1 MHRAMHAG
9 MRGASVA
16 VIAGAMVALSA
27 TSAAPAPG
35 PAPETERV
43 TLSATGEQGDG
54 AAYGPR
60 LSADGRFAAFGA
72 DAANLVPGD
81 TNGATDVFV
90 RDLRRGTVERVSVG
104 RDGAQADG
112 GSSALGISADG
123 RYVLFR
129 SRARNLVH
137 WDTPP
142 ADAGAHDIYL
152 HDRRTGRTGRI
163 SVGLDGGS
171 AYAGG
176 AVMSADAR
184 YIAFNAKAD
193 RMETGPGDL
202 FGAVYLLDRRT
213 GAVERISNRDRPTN
227 PAGLDGISADGTF
240 VMYTQSVPRSGY
252 GATWV
257 HDRRTGT
264 EEQVN
269 VRPDGTP
276 AQRYAMPASL
286 SADGRTVAFQYWGD
300 DLVPGEEP
308 GDTVHLYVRDL
319 RTDVTRRV
327 DPGPD
332 GEYGPHDP
340 VLSPDARHLAYAAE
354 PRLADGRLGP
364 SNVYLRD
371 LRTGGTRLIS
381 ESVASGPVTD
391 APVTVSWV
399 GAGARR
405 IGLGSGSAQ
414 LVPDDTNGQY
424 DGFVRRPR

>member
-1 MHRAMHAG
+1 MHRA

-16 VIAGAMVALSA
+16 VVAGAMVALSA

-35 PAPETERV
+35 PGPATERV

-54 AAYGPR
+54 PAYGPR
-60 LSADGRFAAFGA
+60 LSADGRFAAFSA
-72 DAANLVPGD
+72 DASNLVPGD
-81 TNGATDVFV
+81 TNGHTDVFV
-90 RDLRRGTVERVSVG
+90 RDLREGTVERVSVG
-104 RDGAQADG
+104 PDGAQADG

-129 SRARNLVH
+129 SQARNLVH
-137 WDTPP
+137 WDGPP

-152 HDRRTGRTGRI
+152 HDRRTGGTERI

-176 AVMSADAR
+176 AVMSANAR
-184 YIAFNAKAD
+184 HIAFSAKAD
-193 RMETGPGDL
+193 RMEAAPGDL
-202 FGAVYLLDRRT
+202 FGAVYVLDRRT
-213 GAVERISNRDRPTN
+213 GAVERTSNRNRPTDRTS
-227 PAGLDGISADGTF
+227 LDGISADGAF
-240 VMYTQSVPRSGY
+240 VMYTQTVPRSSY

-269 VRPDGTP
+269 VRADGTP
-276 AQRYAMPASL
+276 AQRHAMPASL

-308 GDTVHLYVRDL
+308 GDDTHLYVRDL
-319 RTDVTRRV
+319 RDDVTRRI
-327 DPGPD
+327 DPGPA
-332 GEYGPHDP
+332 GEHRPQEP
-340 VLSPDARHLAYAAE
+340 VLSPDGRYVAYRAE

-371 LRTGGTRLIS
+371 LRTGGTRLVS
-381 ESVASGPVTD
+381 ESVTSGPVTD
-391 APVTVSWV
+391 ASVTVSWL

-405 IGLGSGSAQ
+405 IGLGSASAQ
-414 LVPDDTNGQY
+414 LVPDDTDGHH
-424 DGFVRRPR
+424 DGFARRLR

>member
-1 MHRAMHAG
+1 MRRA
-9 MRGASVA
+9 MRGACVA

-27 TSAAPAPG
+27 TQAAPAPG
-35 PAPETERV
+35 PGTERV
-43 TLSATGEQGDG
+43 TLSATGEQADG

-60 LSADGRFAAFGA
+60 LSTDGRFAAFSA
-72 DAANLVPGD
+72 NASNLVPGD
-81 TNGATDVFV
+81 TNGLTDVFV
-90 RDLRRGTVERVSVG
+90 RDLREGTVERVSVSS
-104 RDGAQADG
+104 DGAQADG
-112 GSSALGISADG
+112 DSSALGISADG

-129 SRARNLVH
+129 SRAGNLVH
-137 WDTPP
+137 WDDPP
-142 ADAGAHDIYL
+142 ADTGVHDIYL
-152 HDRRTGRTGRI
+152 HDRRTGRTERI

-176 AVMSADAR
+176 AVMSANAR
-184 YIAFNAKAD
+184 HIAFNAKAD
-193 RMETGPGDL
+193 RMESDPGDL
-202 FGAVYLLDRRT
+202 FGAVYVLDRRT

-227 PAGLDGISADGTF
+227 PAILDGISADGTF
-240 VMYTQSVPRSGY
+240 VAYTQSVPRSSY

-269 VRPDGTP
+269 VRADGTP

-308 GDTVHLYVRDL
+308 GDDIHLYVRDL

-327 DPGPD
+327 DSGPA
-332 GEYGPHDP
+332 GEHRPQEP
-340 VLSPDARHLAYAAE
+340 VLSPDGRYVAYRAE
-354 PRLADGRLGP
+354 PRLADGGLGP

-371 LRTGGTRLIS
+371 LRTGSTRLIS
-381 ESVASGPVTD
+381 ESVTSGPVTD
-391 APVTVSWV
+391 ASVTVSWV

-405 IGLGSGSAQ
+405 IGLGSESAQ
-414 LVPDDTNGQY
+414 LVPDDTNGHY
-424 DGFVRRPR
+424 DGFVRRLR

>member
-1 MHRAMHAG
+1 MRRAL
-9 MRGASVA
+9 RGTSVA

-27 TSAAPAPG
+27 APAAPAAGPG
-35 PAPETERV
+35 TERV

-60 LSADGRFAAFGA
+60 LSADGRFAAFSA
-72 DAANLVPGD
+72 EASDLVPGD
-81 TNGATDVFV
+81 TNGVTDVFV
-90 RDLRRGTVERVSVG
+90 RDLREGTVERVDVG
-104 RDGAQADG
+104 PDGTQADG
-112 GSSALGISADG
+112 DSTMLDISADG
-123 RYVLFR
+123 RHVLFR

-137 WDTPP
+137 WDNPP
-142 ADAGAHDIYL
+142 ADTGVHDIYL
-152 HDRRTGRTGRI
+152 HDRRTGRTERI

-184 YIAFNAKAD
+184 HIAFSAKAD

-202 FGAVYLLDRRT
+202 FGAVYVLDRRT
-213 GAVERISNRDRPTN
+213 GTVERVSNRNRPTDQ
-227 PAGLDGISADGTF
+227 ALLQDISADGRF
-240 VMYTQSVPRSGY
+240 VAYSQTVPRSSH

-269 VRPDGTP
+269 VRADGSP
-276 AQRYAMPASL
+276 AQRYAVPASL
-286 SADGRTVAFQYWGD
+286 SADGRTIAFQYWGD

-308 GDTVHLYVRDL
+308 GDDTHVYVRDL
-319 RTDVTRRV
+319 RGDVTRRV
-327 DPGPD
+327 DAGPAGEHRPQEPLLGPD
-332 GEYGPHDP
+332 GRY
-340 VLSPDARHLAYAAE
+340 LAYRAQ

-371 LRTGGTRLIS
+371 LRTGRTRLIS

-391 APVTVSWV
+391 AAVTVTWL

-405 IGLGSGSAQ
+405 IGLGSASAH
-414 LVPDDTNGQY
+414 LVPGDTNGRH
-424 DGFVRRPR
+424 DGFVHRPR

>member
-1 MHRAMHAG
+1 MRRG

-35 PAPETERV
+35 PETERV
-43 TLSATGEQGDG
+43 TLSATGEQADG

-72 DAANLVPGD
+72 DASNLVPGD
-81 TNGATDVFV
+81 TNGLTDVFV
-90 RDLRRGTVERVSVG
+90 RDLRQGAVERVSVG
-104 RDGAQADG
+104 SDGAQADG
-112 GSSALGISADG
+112 DSSALGISADG

-129 SRARNLVH
+129 SQAGNLVH
-137 WDTPP
+137 WDNPP
-142 ADAGAHDIYL
+142 TDTGVHDIYL
-152 HDRRTGRTGRI
+152 HDRRTGRTERI

-176 AVMSADAR
+176 AVMSANAR
-184 YIAFNAKAD
+184 HIAFTAKAD

-202 FGAVYLLDRRT
+202 FGAVYVLDRRT
-213 GAVERISNRDRPTN
+213 GAVERISNRNRPTD
-227 PAGLDGISADGTF
+227 PALLDDISDDGTF
-240 VMYTQSVPRSGY
+240 VAYTQSVPRSSY

-269 VRPDGTP
+269 VHADGTP

-286 SADGRTVAFQYWGD
+286 SADGRTIAFPYWGD

-308 GDTVHLYVRDL
+308 GDDTHLYVRDL
-319 RTDVTRRV
+319 RTDVTRRI
-327 DPGPD
+327 DPGPAA
-332 GEYGPHDP
+332 EYRPEEP
-340 VLSPDARHLAYAAE
+340 VLSPDGRYVAYRAE

-371 LRTGGTRLIS
+371 LRTGSTRLIS
-381 ESVASGPVTD
+381 ESVTSGPVTD
-391 APVTVSWV
+391 ASVTVSWL

-405 IGLGSGSAQ
+405 IGLGSESAQ
-414 LVPDDTNGQY
+414 LVPDDTNGHH
-424 DGFVRRPR
+424 DGFVRRLR